1 MNDVNLRTQIKLNI
15 HIDPV
20 GSLTMD
26 DYDFIVEA
34 YTSLMK
40 IVNFKKA
47 GTIRVDENNYFLPLD
62 TAMLGTGHLMCR
74 VIATLPDP
82 DMPEGTRR
90 EISVID
96 TGINIVAK

>member
-1 MNDVNLRTQIKLNI
+1 MNDVNRRTQIKLNI
-15 HIDPV
+15 HIEPV

-26 DYDFIVEA
+26 DYDFTVEA

-40 IVNFKKA
+40 IVTFKKA
-47 GTIRVDENNYFLPLD
+47 DTIRVDESNYFLPID
-62 TAMLGTGHLMCR
+62 TAMLGTGRLMCS

-90 EISVID
+90 EVTAID